1 MTDEEAGRAQRAVC
15 FGAADLQDGI
25 GRVIWKSSNSL
36 PWSGFV
42 RGPVLRFDAESW
54 TRTSIQAELT
64 EPASAGMTSFD
75 GFSGKKVRWG
85 QRKPPT
91 DGARFVGWTGRPV
104 WMSGGDVGEIVLGFA
119 EVCSKIRI
127 RSVAHAPRYQQSL
140 PKVTRLPEVGV
151 QLNC

>member
-64 EPASAGMTSFD
+64 EPASADMISFD
-75 GFSGKKVRWG
+75 GFSGKKG
-85 QRKPPT
+85 L
-91 DGARFVGWTGRPV
+91 
-104 WMSGGDVGEIVLGFA
+104 LGPA
-119 EVCSKIRI
+119 K
-127 RSVAHAPRYQQSL
+127 AAD
-140 PKVTRLPEVGV
+140 
-151 QLNC
+151 